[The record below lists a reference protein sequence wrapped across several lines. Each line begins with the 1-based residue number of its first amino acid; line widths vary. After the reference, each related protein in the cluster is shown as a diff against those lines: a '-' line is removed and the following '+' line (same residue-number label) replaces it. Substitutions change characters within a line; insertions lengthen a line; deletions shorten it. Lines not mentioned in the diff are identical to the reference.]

1 MNHKRLL
8 SAFLAA
14 SMLAGVIPAG
24 AVNEQPETEIDT
36 AQADAELEAYLSQ
49 LGSMTIRDANPQS
62 TEEQSTE
69 DQPSAVAEY
78 SADEQ
83 PSADTERT
91 SGVVL
96 FSTEKGVSLEK
107 LHAKLAAQGVNNV
120 QPVLPDAD
128 FETEEVWYEAQCAAG
143 QEITVSERL
152 KMLDGIASAEPE
164 YIYHTD
170 SIGVPEEIETQD
182 NWVINDLHRKTGE
195 CWWMTAL
202 SEDKNP
208 GEGAV
213 VAVIDTGV
221 DYTHPDLKANM
232 WVNVAELEGQPG
244 VDDDGDGYID
254 DIYGVNVTASGAKAG
269 DPMDDHGH
277 GTHVAGIIGMS
288 GNGEGGIGLAWGTKI
303 MAIKAG
309 QSTGTFTSRD
319 IAKAI
324 NYAHM
329 KGADVINMSFGGT
342 EKSLLVEQALASAFQ
357 DCVLVASA
365 GNDGLPTTDAPDDFV
380 KKEDIYPAGYSYV
393 LGVMATGQDGSL
405 ASFSNWDYTNNANA
419 EYELTA
425 PGVDVYSTL
434 PGGRYAKWS
443 GTSMAAPCVSAAAA
457 IIRSRFE
464 DKNTYN
470 SRFIMG
476 QLASAT
482 EQRTTYTDKL
492 GDRHTYAALDIYHSC
507 TKLPKPNLAV
517 KQVFALD
524 SERADNE
531 VNDGDG
537 VIDAGETIDLGVC
550 IRNQWGMTGKITVK
564 ADAVSEAGVKN
575 PYIEFVNDTVTL
587 DAAGTFAERDNGFV
601 WDDSYLE
608 SVSNP
613 ITFKVSKDTPN
624 DAEICINLTVTT
636 TNGFDE
642 KDTETYTCE
651 GKYTFRVLK
660 GRAISGELESDF
672 TLTNDY
678 YWIIENTLY
687 VPEGKTLTVEPGT
700 QVQFWGS
707 DPTGPY
713 GSKTMAG
720 IINSGTL
727 NMIGT
732 EEQPIECFPSSE
744 FSNYVVEIAGD
755 GVETLKY
762 CDIINPRLGW
772 TNHATYKAVNIVDH
786 CYLTQNQESNIVR
799 YLYKGKIA
807 TDNFSLWS
815 SYGFY
820 VDELKNSTIS
830 GLRNSDDTRK
840 IWVKKDLGNCYN
852 NCNIA
857 TADYI
862 GRDNWSHL
870 QNSVLLSAQNGKS
883 TALQGL
889 TEIPYNKISLA
900 DNPILSTDNKKYVF
914 LEDDI
919 STYISNA
926 SSASS
931 ATITQKYALMRSVA
945 KSMGGTLLCLN
956 SEEEEDAIAQ
966 KLHSYAEAKR
976 TTPDAAYYSSAW
988 LGYTYDS
995 TTGKYIW
1002 DDNNEYVKDVE
1013 YWGYGEDYTYLQVQS
1028 YPSKYTGKVRCTS
1041 YDITSQ
1047 YVVLELPSDL
1057 SDETIIQNIQN
1068 FNYDAWMI
1076 GYYKPTFTNCAIL
1089 NPVLDTDT
1097 SKWATFTAPNY
1108 DKDIKCYNLS
1118 GNYWGTENKKL
1129 INEMI
1134 TDADD
1139 FAGTL
1144 GNIVEDPILTTNDDL
1159 SDIYPFVTSVALY
1172 DADGNIVTTASPGST
1187 YTVRVKFNRDMEQS
1201 VQPTVTYGPAEP
1213 YTDYSVSGSWASARE
1228 WVGTATISPVLTSGV
1243 QYFRTIGGCAA
1254 DDNWLVCGEDIL
1266 RFGFHVNTTGALAMM
1281 LNAEG
1286 GANKVT
1292 LSWAQ
1297 NDYATLAGY
1306 NLYRSEKENTGFTKI
1321 NTSVLTDTTYVDTNV
1336 KPGVTYY
1343 YYFKVVNTAGVEE
1356 KNQSNTASAAP
1367 IDNIKPTL
1375 THTPVKSAR
1384 AGVGVT
1390 ISAKATD
1397 NISVAAVKLYYRAA
1411 GTDEY
1416 QCMNMVA
1423 GENNL
1428 YAATIPAAA
1437 VKGSELQY
1445 YVTAEDGDGNT
1456 ASSGTALLPN
1466 KIAIN
1471 SKAYVTG
1478 LTPTS
1483 VKIDGGTAVTILGG
1497 GFTEGMTLTVGGKR
1511 IDSYTLVDDG
1521 QIRFTAPAMPVGAY
1535 PVKLT
1540 AADGSEIAS
1549 VSLNYTDAA
1558 LFAQIPTDMEMVS
1571 GESYR
1576 MPLYVTAKGN
1586 MTSFH
1591 AEIDIPYGTFTS
1603 VKAVKADADASF
1615 AFEQNYTGG
1624 TLYIGASAADNL
1636 NPGNEPIAYI
1646 ELTPTAV
1653 SEDKMVELK
1662 LHNVQVNGANI
1673 DNVTSGRAAIKPNFS
1688 LTADAKYYAND
1699 AAVEGVTITAGGVSA
1714 VTNSTGKAQLSGIT
1728 TPNVTVTAS
1737 KSGRAEN
1744 AVNAMD
1750 ASLTLQYSVKL
1761 KDLTELQR
1769 AAADVDG
1776 NGVINEQ
1783 DAALILQMA
1792 VRNYDNISQPLWKFV
1807 PASINKVLG
1816 NSQNTASFHVILLGD
1831 VDGSWK

>member
-62 TEEQSTE
+62 TEEQSAE

-83 PSADTERT
+83 PSADIERT

-195 CWWMTAL
+195 CWWMTEL

-254 DIYGVNVTASGAKAG
+254 DIYGVNVTASGTKAG

-365 GNDGLPTTDAPDDFV
+365 GNDGLPTTDAPDAFV

-492 GDRHTYAALDIYHSC
+492 GDGHTYAALDIYHSC

-624 DAEICINLTVTT
+624 DAEIRINLTVTT

-642 KDTETYTCE
+642 KDTETYTCK

-744 FSNYVVEIAGD
+744 FSNYVVEICGD

-762 CDIINPRLGW
+762 CDIINPRLGY
-772 TNHATYKAVNIVDH
+772 TGVTTTKTLDMVDH
-786 CYLTQNQESNIVR
+786 CRLTQNQLSNVIR
-799 YLYKGKIA
+799 YLNAGKIYEDGYA
-807 TDNFSLWS
+807 YHP
-815 SYGFY
+815 SYSFY
-820 VDELKNSTIS
+820 VAKLSNSILTKFRGDYKSKELYIDNA
-830 GLRNSDDTRK
+830 SD
-840 IWVKKDLGNCYN
+840 NCYVDCSITLYDLQGWRGSFN
-852 NCNIA
+852 SKNDVVLPGA
-857 TADYI
+857 S
-862 GRDNWSHL
+862 GGVSHGTKL
-870 QNSVLLSAQNGKS
+870 QGS
-883 TALQGL
+883 TAVPKN
-889 TEIPYNKISLA
+889 EITLS
-900 DNPILSTDNKKYVF
+900 DNPILTFGDKKYVF
-914 LEDDI
+914 ISLPAKDDAAYLSDYYDI
-919 STYISNA
+919 MRNVA
-926 SSASS
+926 SR
-931 ATITQKYALMRSVA
+931 MN
-945 KSMGGTLLCLN
+945 GTLLCLDSDDEKQAIENKMLELTKNGQNKDNVYRSN
-956 SEEEEDAIAQ
+956 SI
-966 KLHSYAEAKR
+966 
-976 TTPDAAYYSSAW
+976 W
-988 LGYTYDS
+988 LGYTYNKNSQEYSWENGSTYSVKFSPESAKGNFVQLGILVYNGRITSDSFRPYDSAEYSSYMVLEVPS
-995 TTGKYIW
+995 TT
-1002 DDNNEYVKDVE
+1002 
-1013 YWGYGEDYTYLQVQS
+1013 
-1028 YPSKYTGKVRCTS
+1028 
-1041 YDITSQ
+1041 
-1047 YVVLELPSDL
+1047 
-1057 SDETIIQNIQN
+1057 SDEEILQNVN
-1068 FNYDAWMI
+1068 SFDYEAWRFK
-1076 GYYKPTFTNCAIL
+1076 YYKPNFTNSAIL
-1089 NPVLDTDT
+1089 NPVLDTNT
-1097 SKWATFTAPNY
+1097 SKWATFTAPDYN
-1108 DKDIKCYNLS
+1108 KNIKCYNLS

-1228 WVGTATISPVLTSGV
+1228 WVGTTTISPVLTSGV

-1411 GTDEY
+1411 GADEY

-1576 MPLYVTAKGN
+1576 MPLYVTAKGS

>member
-1 MNHKRLL
+1 MNHKRFL

-62 TEEQSTE
+62 TEEQSAE

-195 CWWMTAL
+195 CWWMTEL

-254 DIYGVNVTASGAKAG
+254 DIYGVNVTASGTKAG

-365 GNDGLPTTDAPDDFV
+365 GNDGLPTTDAPGDFAR
-380 KKEDIYPAGYSYV
+380 KEDIYPAGYSYV

-492 GDRHTYAALDIYHSC
+492 GDGHTYAALDIYHSC

-524 SERADNE
+524 SERSDNE

-624 DAEICINLTVTT
+624 DAEIRINLTVTT

-642 KDTETYTCE
+642 KDTKTYTCK

-744 FSNYVVEIAGD
+744 FSNYVVEICGD

-762 CDIINPRLGW
+762 CDIINPKFGY
-772 TNHATYKAVNIVDH
+772 TSAGSAKKVDVIDH
-786 CYLTQNQESNIVR
+786 CYLLQDQPFNYTRFLENGIMHTVGYRFAS
-799 YLYKGKIA
+799 G
-807 TDNFSLWS
+807 
-815 SYGFY
+815 GFY
-820 VDELKNSTIS
+820 VGKLSCSVVSGFRDGFYDLPRELWIENDIS
-830 GLRNSDDTRK
+830 
-840 IWVKKDLGNCYN
+840 NCYN
-852 NCNIA
+852 NCSIRENTNCNAKWENLRNSVILP
-857 TADYI
+857 TKNGGIVNSTKLESPTIVPKNEITIPDDSILKFDDKKYI
-862 GRDNWSHL
+862 FF
-870 QNSVLLSAQNGKS
+870 QNSVADAMSQKD
-883 TALQGL
+883 
-889 TEIPYNKISLA
+889 KI
-900 DNPILSTDNKKYVF
+900 
-914 LEDDI
+914 E
-919 STYISNA
+919 
-926 SSASS
+926 
-931 ATITQKYALMRSVA
+931 QKYALLRDLA
-945 KSMGGTLLCLN
+945 KSMNGTMLCLN
-956 SEEEEDAIAQ
+956 SYEEKDAIGKKVAALIEPTRQ
-966 KLHSYAEAKR
+966 GGSTSYL
-976 TTPDAAYYSSAW
+976 DAYLW
-988 LGYTYDS
+988 LGYTFDS
-995 TTGKYIW
+995 KTNKYVW
-1002 DDNNEYVKDVE
+1002 DDNNSFETSIDAD
-1013 YWGYGEDYTYLQVQS
+1013 YGSMHTLLRVVS
-1028 YPSKYTGKVRCTS
+1028 SPTS
-1041 YDITSQ
+1041 YSSTIWARDLEQTPE
-1047 YVVLELPSDL
+1047 YMVLELPSDL
-1057 SDETIIQNIQN
+1057 SDETILQNIQN
-1068 FNYDAWMI
+1068 FDYDSWLFD
-1076 GYYKPTFTNCAIL
+1076 YYKPTFTNCAIL

-1108 DKDIKCYNLS
+1108 DKTIKCYNLS

-1397 NISVAAVKLYYRAA
+1397 NIGVAAVKLYYRAA
-1411 GTDEY
+1411 GADEY

-1456 ASSGTALLPN
+1456 ASSGTVLLPN

-1576 MPLYVTAKGN
+1576 MPLYVTAKGS

>member
-62 TEEQSTE
+62 TEEQSAE

-195 CWWMTAL
+195 CWWMTEL

-254 DIYGVNVTASGAKAG
+254 DIYGVNVTASGTKAG

-365 GNDGLPTTDAPDDFV
+365 GNDGLPTTDAPGDFV
-380 KKEDIYPAGYSYV
+380 KKADIYPAGYSYV

-624 DAEICINLTVTT
+624 DAEIRINLTVTT

-642 KDTETYTCE
+642 KDTETYICK

-744 FSNYVVEIAGD
+744 FSNYVVEICGD

-762 CDIINPRLGW
+762 CDIINPRLGY
-772 TNHATYKAVNIVDH
+772 TGSSYNNNQTVDTVEH
-786 CYLTQNQESNIVR
+786 CRLTQNQASVYFR
-799 YLYKGKIA
+799 YLSG
-807 TDNFSLWS
+807 
-815 SYGFY
+815 
-820 VDELKNSTIS
+820 STIYKS
-830 GLRNSDDTRK
+830 KPTTLIKIKRLSNSVLVGLRGQGYTPN
-840 IWVKKDLGNCYN
+840 IYVEKDVQNCYN
-852 NCNIA
+852 KCNIVPESTSSA
-857 TADYI
+857 WDDLTDSAILPAGNSMKLGGRTA
-862 GRDNWSHL
+862 
-870 QNSVLLSAQNGKS
+870 VL
-883 TALQGL
+883 
-889 TEIPYNKISLA
+889 ENKITLPE
-900 DNPILSTDNKKYVF
+900 DCIFTFKDKKYVF
-914 LEDDI
+914 LNDKILIGSLGDV
-919 STYISNA
+919 A
-926 SSASS
+926 KQLD
-931 ATITQKYALMRSVA
+931 QKYALMRDVA
-945 KSMGGTLLCLN
+945 KSMDGTLLCLN
-956 SEEEEDAIAQ
+956 SKEEEDAIAE
-966 KLHSYAEAKR
+966 KLHMMAENQR
-976 TTPDAAYYSSAW
+976 TDGMVAYIHEYAW
-988 LGYTYDS
+988 LGYTFDEKN
-995 TTGKYIW
+995 GKFVW
-1002 DDNNEYVKDVE
+1002 DDGNEYQLTPYSAQQLYAYMIV
-1013 YWGYGEDYTYLQVQS
+1013 YSNSML
-1028 YPSKYTGKVRCTS
+1028 GKTEEINATNI
-1041 YDITSQ
+1041 DNSQ
-1047 YVVLELPSDL
+1047 YYSVLELPSDL
-1057 SDETIIQNIQN
+1057 SDETILQNIQN
-1068 FNYDAWMI
+1068 FDYDSWLFD
-1076 GYYKPTFTNCAIL
+1076 YYKPTFTNCAIL

-1108 DKDIKCYNLS
+1108 DKTIKCYNLS

-1306 NLYRSEKENTGFTKI
+1306 NLYRSEKENTGFAKI

-1397 NISVAAVKLYYRAA
+1397 NIGVAAVKLYYRAA
-1411 GTDEY
+1411 GADEY

-1428 YAATIPAAA
+1428 YAATIPAVA

-1456 ASSGTALLPN
+1456 ASSGTVLLPN

-1646 ELTPTAV
+1646 ELIPTAV
-1653 SEDKMVELK
+1653 SEDKTVELK

>member
-195 CWWMTAL
+195 CWWMTEL

-254 DIYGVNVTASGAKAG
+254 DIYGVNVTASGTKAG
-269 DPMDDHGH
+269 DTMDDHGH

-365 GNDGLPTTDAPDDFV
+365 GNDGLPTTDAPGDFV

-524 SERADNE
+524 SERTDNE

-624 DAEICINLTVTT
+624 DAEIRINLTVTT

-642 KDTETYTCE
+642 KDTETYICK

-744 FSNYVVEIAGD
+744 FSNYVVEICGS
-755 GVETLKY
+755 GVETLRY
-762 CDIINPRLGW
+762 CNIINPALG
-772 TNHATYKAVNIVDH
+772 TTGYYIRSVDVVDH
-786 CYLTQNQESNIVR
+786 CYLTQNQDTVYIR
-799 YLYKGKIA
+799 YLYNGNVVTRRQA
-807 TDNFSLWS
+807 GGYFEQLSNSLLS
-815 SYGFY
+815 GIRYPTSAAEIR
-820 VDELKNSTIS
+820 VIS
-830 GLRNSDDTRK
+830 DRCN
-840 IWVKKDLGNCYN
+840 NYN
-852 NCNIA
+852 NSALQESN
-857 TADYI
+857 
-862 GRDNWSHL
+862 GEWNNL
-870 QNSVLLSAQNGKS
+870 QNSVILPATRGGSSAK
-883 TALQGL
+883 TYLQGASFVPKN
-889 TEIPYNKISLA
+889 EIAFSNA
-900 DNPILSTDNKKYVF
+900 PILTFGNKKYVF
-914 LEDDI
+914 LTDGIVMGTQEGR
-919 STYISNA
+919 
-926 SSASS
+926 
-931 ATITQKYALMRSVA
+931 ITQEYALVREIA
-945 KSMGGTLLCLN
+945 KSMGGTLLCLD
-956 SEEEEDAIAQ
+956 SAEEEKAILD
-966 KLHSYAEAKR
+966 KLHSLTESTRKEGD
-976 TTPDAAYYSSAW
+976 TQSALFGHVW
-988 LGYTYDS
+988 LGYTFDMQKNIYV
-995 TTGKYIW
+995 W
-1002 DDNNEYVKDVE
+1002 DNQNDYKLTFDNNFGRKYS
-1013 YWGYGEDYTYLQVQS
+1013 YFQITS
-1028 YPSKYTGKVRCTS
+1028 YPTYYHQYTNATNS
-1041 YDITSQ
+1041 YESSYYT
-1047 YVVLELPSDL
+1047 VLELPSDL
-1057 SDETIIQNIQN
+1057 SDETILQNIQN
-1068 FNYDAWMI
+1068 FDYDSWLFD
-1076 GYYKPTFTNCAIL
+1076 YYKPTFTNCAIL
-1089 NPVLDTDT
+1089 NPVLDTNT

-1108 DKDIKCYNLS
+1108 DKNIKCYNLS

-1397 NISVAAVKLYYRAA
+1397 NIGVAAVKLYYRAA
-1411 GTDEY
+1411 GADEY

-1445 YVTAEDGDGNT
+1445 YVTAENGDGNT

-1478 LTPTS
+1478 VTPTS

-1511 IDSYTLVDDG
+1511 IDLYTLVDDG

-1549 VSLNYTDAA
+1549 VSLNYTDAT

>member
-62 TEEQSTE
+62 TEVQSAE

-195 CWWMTAL
+195 CWWMTEL

-254 DIYGVNVTASGAKAG
+254 DIYGVNVTASGTKAG

-624 DAEICINLTVTT
+624 DAEIRINLTVTT

-642 KDTETYTCE
+642 KDTETYICK

-762 CDIINPRLGW
+762 CDIINPRLGY
-772 TNHATYKAVNIVDH
+772 TGQATPQEVDIVEH
-786 CYLTQNQESNIVR
+786 CRLVQNQEANYIR
-799 YLYKGKIA
+799 YFQDGKI
-807 TDNFSLWS
+807 TESQFYS
-815 SYGFY
+815 SPYGFC
-820 VDELKNSTIS
+820 VESINRSVIS
-830 GLRNSDDTRK
+830 GFRRGNNTRNLK
-840 IWVKKDLGNCYN
+840 IGNEKSNCYN
-852 NCNIA
+852 RCNVVGQ
-857 TADYI
+857 T
-862 GRDNWSHL
+862 NSTWSKL
-870 QNSVLLSAQNGKS
+870 NNSVIMPATNNKVTTSTRLQVSAAVPKN
-883 TALQGL
+883 
-889 TEIPYNKISLA
+889 EITIP
-900 DNPILSTDNKKYVF
+900 DNPILTFGDKKYVF
-914 LEDDI
+914 FNDKITSGSDTETI
-919 STYISNA
+919 
-926 SSASS
+926 
-931 ATITQKYALMRSVA
+931 ATKYALMRDVA
-945 KSMGGTLLCLN
+945 KSMNGTLLCLN
-956 SEEEEDAIAQ
+956 SDEEKDAIT
-966 KLHSYAEAKR
+966 KKMYDLSESTRIDGDTNTLYIF
-976 TTPDAAYYSSAW
+976 AW
-988 LGYTYDS
+988 LGYMFDS
-995 TTGKYIW
+995 QTEKYVW
-1002 DDNNEYVKDVE
+1002 DDNNA
-1013 YWGYGEDYTYLQVQS
+1013 
-1028 YPSKYTGKVRCTS
+1028 YTGKVLYSFGQKYTWFRVGTKTTGIHDQMIDATS
-1041 YDITSQ
+1041 RDTSDIYT
-1047 YVVLELPSDL
+1047 VLELPSDL
-1057 SDETIIQNIQN
+1057 SDETILQNIQN
-1068 FNYDAWMI
+1068 FDYDSWLFD
-1076 GYYKPTFTNCAIL
+1076 YYKPTFTNCAIL
-1089 NPVLDTDT
+1089 NPVLNTDT
-1097 SKWATFTAPNY
+1097 SKWATFTAPDYN
-1108 DKDIKCYNLS
+1108 KNIKCYNLS

-1213 YTDYSVSGSWASARE
+1213 YTDYSVSGSWASAHE
-1228 WVGTATISPVLTSGV
+1228 WVGTTTISPVLTSGV

-1397 NISVAAVKLYYRAA
+1397 NIGVAAVKLYYRAA
-1411 GTDEY
+1411 GADEY

-1646 ELTPTAV
+1646 ELIPTAV
-1653 SEDKMVELK
+1653 SEDKTVELK

-1699 AAVEGVTITAGGVSA
+1699 AAVEGVAITAGGVSA

>member
-143 QEITVSERL
+143 QEITASERL

-195 CWWMTAL
+195 CWWMTEL

-254 DIYGVNVTASGAKAG
+254 DIYGVNVTASGTKAG

-524 SERADNE
+524 SERTDNE

-624 DAEICINLTVTT
+624 DAEIRINLTVTT

-642 KDTETYTCE
+642 KDTETYTCTS
-651 GKYTFRVLK
+651 GYTFRVLK

-678 YWIIENTLY
+678 YWIVENTLY

-755 GVETLKY
+755 GVETFKY
-762 CDIINPRLGW
+762 CDIINPRLGY
-772 TNHATYKAVNIVDH
+772 TGRFSDKKIDVVDH
-786 CYLTQNQESNIVR
+786 CKFTQNQGKNNTRHLENGQPVTSASVFALEGFCVGKLEFSKIQGFRDEYHYLNTRNLKIEHAESN
-799 YLYKGKIA
+799 
-807 TDNFSLWS
+807 S
-815 SYGFY
+815 
-820 VDELKNSTIS
+820 
-830 GLRNSDDTRK
+830 
-840 IWVKKDLGNCYN
+840 YN
-852 NCNIA
+852 NCSINI
-857 TADYI
+857 
-862 GRDNWSHL
+862 N
-870 QNSVLLSAQNGKS
+870 NSVQEKSLILPARNGGSSKG
-883 TALQGL
+883 AELQSN
-889 TEIPYNKISLA
+889 TTVPKNEITFP
-900 DNPILSTDNKKYVF
+900 DDPILTFGNKKYVF
-914 LEDDI
+914 LKNSI
-919 STYISNA
+919 SFYDSDT
-926 SSASS
+926 
-931 ATITQKYALMRSVA
+931 TIDVKYALMRDVA

-956 SEEEEDAIAQ
+956 SEEEVDAVSQ
-966 KLHSYAEAKR
+966 KISVWIEADRKEG
-976 TTPDAAYYSSAW
+976 DNSWYSASAW
-988 LGYTYDS
+988 LGYTYD
-995 TTGKYIW
+995 KEQNQYVW
-1002 DDNNEYVKDVE
+1002 DDGNDYKYSEIPPTSRGRKYAYLTVK
-1013 YWGYGEDYTYLQVQS
+1013 S
-1028 YPSKYTGKVRCTS
+1028 YPDHCTS
-1041 YDITSQ
+1041 SLEATDHGYTTL
-1047 YVVLELPSDL
+1047 YMVLELPNSAG
-1057 SDETIIQNIQN
+1057 DETILQNTQN
-1068 FNYDAWMI
+1068 FDYDSWLFD
-1076 GYYKPTFTNCAIL
+1076 YYKPTFTNCAIL
-1089 NPVLDTDT
+1089 NPVLDTNT

-1108 DKDIKCYNLS
+1108 DKTIKCYNLS

-1411 GTDEY
+1411 GADEY

-1456 ASSGTALLPN
+1456 ASSGTVLLPN

>member
-62 TEEQSTE
+62 TEEQSAE

-107 LHAKLAAQGVNNV
+107 LHAKLAAQGVNNI

-143 QEITVSERL
+143 QEITASERL

-195 CWWMTAL
+195 CWWMTEL

-254 DIYGVNVTASGAKAG
+254 DVYGVNVTASGTKAG

-624 DAEICINLTVTT
+624 DAEIRINLTVTT

-642 KDTETYTCE
+642 KDTETYICK

-762 CDIINPRLGW
+762 CDIINPRLGY
-772 TNHATYKAVNIVDH
+772 TGSSTCKEVNVVDH
-786 CYLTQNQESNIVR
+786 CRLTQDQGYNNAR
-799 YLYKGKIA
+799 YLIQGKINI
-807 TDNFSLWS
+807 TDRTGCSIR
-815 SYGFY
+815 
-820 VDELKNSTIS
+820 EMKNSLIIGFRHFRS
-830 GLRNSDDTRK
+830 K
-840 IWVKKDLGNCYN
+840 N
-852 NCNIA
+852 NQSSKFM
-857 TADYI
+857 D
-862 GRDNWSHL
+862 
-870 QNSVLLSAQNGKS
+870 VGKS
-883 TALQGL
+883 YKNIYNKCSISIGVNGGSEKSSVILQSDAGGNDTITALPSGTSVYSFAKPQFIENAI
-889 TEIPYNKISLA
+889 TEYNGS
-900 DNPILSTDNKKYVF
+900 KYVF
-914 LEDDI
+914 LESFGGGEMSYYDYT
-919 STYISNA
+919 SRV
-926 SSASS
+926 
-931 ATITQKYALMRSVA
+931 YAVMRALA
-945 KSMGGTLLCLN
+945 KSMGGTLACIESDDEKQFLVN
-956 SEEEEDAIAQ
+956 KMYDIVENGRPEGDSSERIA
-966 KLHSYAEAKR
+966 E
-976 TTPDAAYYSSAW
+976 AW
-988 LGYTYDS
+988 LGYSWDYT
-995 TTGKYIW
+995 KKCYIW
-1002 DDNNEYVKDVE
+1002 DN
-1013 YWGYGEDYTYLQVQS
+1013 GGTYNPGMS
-1028 YPSKYTGKVRCTS
+1028 NYTGNSVEIKVYSRPDSKRYSFIPIDYSGLACM
-1041 YDITSQ
+1041 
-1047 YVVLELPSDL
+1047 VLEVPNNL
-1057 SDETIIQNIQN
+1057 SDETIIQNVQN
-1068 FNYDAWMI
+1068 FDYDSWLFD
-1076 GYYKPTFTNCAIL
+1076 YYKPTFTNCAIL
-1089 NPVLDTDT
+1089 NPVLDTNT

-1108 DKDIKCYNLS
+1108 NKRVKCYNLS

-1228 WVGTATISPVLTSGV
+1228 WVGTTTISPVLTSGV

-1411 GTDEY
+1411 GADEY

-1456 ASSGTALLPN
+1456 ASSGTVLLPN

-1662 LHNVQVNGANI
+1662 LHNVQVNGASI

>member
-62 TEEQSTE
+62 TEDQSAE

-195 CWWMTAL
+195 CWWMTEL

-254 DIYGVNVTASGAKAG
+254 DIYGVNVTASGTKAG

-732 EEQPIECFPSSE
+732 EEQPIECFPSRE

-762 CDIINPRLGW
+762 CDIINPRLGY
-772 TNHATYKAVNIVDH
+772 TGSSTRKKVDIVDH
-786 CYLTQNQESNIVR
+786 CKLTQNQLSNVIR
-799 YLYKGKIA
+799 FLDTGKIREE
-807 TDNFSLWS
+807 DYVYPC

-820 VDELKNSTIS
+820 VAQLSNSILTGFRSRYHSKELYIGNDA
-830 GLRNSDDTRK
+830 N
-840 IWVKKDLGNCYN
+840 NCYVDCSIAFYSVRGNFNSKN
-852 NCNIA
+852 NVVLPG
-857 TADYI
+857 I
-862 GRDNWSHL
+862 GGGDDK
-870 QNSVLLSAQNGKS
+870 GTK
-883 TALQGL
+883 LQGV
-889 TEIPYNKISLA
+889 TAVSKHEITFPN
-900 DNPILSTDNKKYVF
+900 DPILTFGDKKYVF
-914 LEDDI
+914 LKDNI
-919 STYISNA
+919 STGD
-926 SSASS
+926 SSAII
-931 ATITQKYALMRSVA
+931 TIKYALMRDIA
-945 KSMGGTLLCLN
+945 KSMNGTMLCLN
-956 SEEEEDAIAQ
+956 SVEEENAIAD
-966 KLHSYAEAKR
+966 KLHIMAESER
-976 TTPDAAYYSSAW
+976 TGSNTSSINRYAW
-988 LGYTYDS
+988 LGYTYDDS
-995 TTGKYIW
+995 QAKYFW
-1002 DDNNEYVKDVE
+1002 DDGNTYNRRI
-1013 YWGYGEDYTYLQVQS
+1013 EDGFGCKYPYLRADS
-1028 YPSKYTGKVRCTS
+1028 CGATS
-1041 YDITSQ
+1041 YSKCVYATNYDISSSYT
-1047 YVVLELPSDL
+1047 VLELPSDL
-1057 SDETIIQNIQN
+1057 SDETILQNIQN
-1068 FNYDAWMI
+1068 FDYDSWLFD
-1076 GYYKPTFTNCAIL
+1076 YYKPTFINCAIL

-1097 SKWATFTAPNY
+1097 SKWAKFTAPNY
-1108 DKDIKCYNLS
+1108 DKRIKCYNLS

>member
-62 TEEQSTE
+62 TEDQSTE

-96 FSTEKGVSLEK
+96 FSTEKGVLLEK

-195 CWWMTAL
+195 CWWMTEL

-254 DIYGVNVTASGAKAG
+254 DIYGVNVTASGTKAG

-524 SERADNE
+524 SERTDNE

-624 DAEICINLTVTT
+624 DAEIRINLTVTT
-636 TNGFDE
+636 TNSFDE

-651 GKYTFRVLK
+651 GEYTFRVLK

-762 CDIINPRLGW
+762 CDIINPRLGY
-772 TNHATYKAVNIVDH
+772 TGQATPQKVDIVEH
-786 CYLTQNQESNIVR
+786 CRLVQNQEANYIR
-799 YLYKGKIA
+799 YFQNGKI
-807 TDNFSLWS
+807 TESQFYSS
-815 SYGFY
+815 SYGFC
-820 VDELKNSTIS
+820 VESVNRSVIS
-830 GLRNSDDTRK
+830 GFRYGNNTRNLK
-840 IWVKKDLGNCYN
+840 IGNEESNCYN
-852 NCNIA
+852 RCNVVGQ
-857 TADYI
+857 T
-862 GRDNWSHL
+862 NSTWSKL
-870 QNSVLLSAQNGKS
+870 NNSVIMPATNNKVTTSTRLQVSAAVPKN
-883 TALQGL
+883 
-889 TEIPYNKISLA
+889 EITIP
-900 DNPILSTDNKKYVF
+900 DNPILTFGDKKYVF
-914 LEDDI
+914 FNDKITSGSDTETI
-919 STYISNA
+919 
-926 SSASS
+926 
-931 ATITQKYALMRSVA
+931 ATKYALMRDVA
-945 KSMGGTLLCLN
+945 KSMNGTLLCLN
-956 SEEEEDAIAQ
+956 SDEEKDAIT
-966 KLHSYAEAKR
+966 KKMYDLSESTRIDGDTNTLYIF
-976 TTPDAAYYSSAW
+976 AW
-988 LGYTYDS
+988 LGYMFDS
-995 TTGKYIW
+995 QTEKYVW
-1002 DDNNEYVKDVE
+1002 DDNNA
-1013 YWGYGEDYTYLQVQS
+1013 
-1028 YPSKYTGKVRCTS
+1028 YTGKVLYSFGQKYTWFRVGTKTTGIHDQMIDATS
-1041 YDITSQ
+1041 RDTSDIYT
-1047 YVVLELPSDL
+1047 VLELPSDL
-1057 SDETIIQNIQN
+1057 SDETILQNIQN
-1068 FNYDAWMI
+1068 FDYDSWLFD
-1076 GYYKPTFTNCAIL
+1076 YYKPTFTNCAIL
-1089 NPVLDTDT
+1089 NPVLNTDT
-1097 SKWATFTAPNY
+1097 SKWATFTAPDYN
-1108 DKDIKCYNLS
+1108 KNIKCYNLS

-1144 GNIVEDPILTTNDDL
+1144 GNIVADPILTTNDDL

-1228 WVGTATISPVLTSGV
+1228 WVGTTTISPVLTSGV

-1286 GANKVT
+1286 GANEVT

-1411 GTDEY
+1411 GVDEY

-1445 YVTAEDGDGNT
+1445 YVTAEDGDGNM
-1456 ASSGTALLPN
+1456 ASSGTVLLPN

-1646 ELTPTAV
+1646 ELIPTAV
-1653 SEDKMVELK
+1653 SEDKTVELK

-1816 NSQNTASFHVILLGD
+1816 NSQNTTSFHVILLGD